1 MATRTNTKPSAL
13 QAADSHESIR
23 VHGARVNN
31 LKDISVEI
39 PKRRLTAFTGVSG
52 SGKSSLVFSTIAA
65 ESQRLIN
72 ETYSA
77 FVQGFMPTL
86 ARPEVDVL
94 EGLTTAIIVDQ
105 ERMGADARSTV
116 GTATDAGAMLRILF
130 SRLGKP
136 HIGSPQA
143 FSFNVASIS
152 GAGAVTFERGGRT
165 TKEKRSFS
173 ILGGMCPRCEGR
185 GTVSDIDL
193 TQLYDDSKSL
203 KDGALTIPGYSMDGW
218 YGRIFLGCGFFDPDK
233 PIEQFTKKEMGD
245 LLYKEPTRIKVD
257 SVNLTYEG
265 LIPRIQKSM
274 LSKDVDSLQPHIR
287 AFVERAV
294 AFTTCPE
301 CEGTRLS
308 AEARSSKIKGI
319 SIADACAMQISDLA
333 AWVSKL
339 QNKSVAPLL
348 EALGATL
355 DSFVDIGLGYLSLER
370 PSGTLSGGEAQRVKM
385 IRHLG
390 SSLTDVTYVFD
401 EPTIGLHPHD
411 IERMN
416 DLLLQL
422 RDKGNT
428 VLVVEHKPEAIA
440 IAEHVIDLGP
450 GAGAE
455 GGEVVFE
462 GTVEGL
468 RASGTLTGRHLDD
481 RASLKPSV
489 RAPSGVLEVRG
500 AKTHNLQDVDVDI
513 PLGVLVVVTGVA
525 GSGKSSLIGGSIVNS
540 RPPRDGVVSVDQA
553 AIKGS
558 RRSNPATYTGLLD
571 PIRKAFAKENGV
583 KPALFS
589 ANSEGACPNCNGAGV
604 IYTDLA
610 MMAGV
615 ATTCEVCEGK
625 RFQAEVLEYKFG
637 GKDISEVLAMPVV
650 EAKEFFG
657 AGKAKTPAAHKI
669 LDRLAD
675 VGLGYLSL
683 GQPLPTLSGGE
694 RQRLKL
700 ATHMGEKGEVY
711 VLDEPTT
718 GLHLADVE
726 QLLGLLDR
734 LVDSGKSVIVIAHH
748 QAVMARADW
757 IIDLGP
763 GAGHDGGRIVF
774 EGTPAELVAGREGIG
789 RAGIGREGI
798 PSVTGEHL
806 AAYVGT

>member
-1 MATRTNTKPSAL
+1 MATRTDTQTPAL
-13 QAADSHESIR
+13 QVADSHDLIR
-23 VHGARVNN
+23 VYGARVNN
-31 LKDISVEI
+31 LKDLSVEL
-39 PKRRLTAFTGVSG
+39 PKRRLTVFTGVSG
-52 SGKSSLVFSTIAA
+52 SGKSSLVFGTIAA

-86 ARPEVDVL
+86 GRPDVDVL

-105 ERMGADARSTV
+105 ERMGADPRSTV
-116 GTATDAGAMLRILF
+116 GTATDAHAMLRILF
-130 SRLGKP
+130 SRLGQP

-152 GAGAVTFERGGRT
+152 GAGAVTLERGGKT
-165 TKEKRSFS
+165 VKERRSFS
-173 ILGGMCPRCEGR
+173 ITGGMCPRCEGR
-185 GTVSDIDL
+185 GAVTDIDL
-193 TQLYDDSKSL
+193 SQLYDDSKSL
-203 KDGALTIPGYSMDGW
+203 HQGAITVPGYTGGGW
-218 YGRIFLGCGFFDPDK
+218 NSRLYAESGFYDPDK
-233 PIEQFTKKEMGD
+233 PIRTFTKKELRD
-245 LLYKEPTRIKVD
+245 FLHHEPVRMKIAGI
-257 SVNLTYEG
+257 NMTYEG
-265 LIPRIQKSM
+265 LIPRVQKSM
-274 LSKDVDSLQPHIR
+274 LSKDKEAMQPHIR
-287 AFVERAV
+287 AFVDRAV
-294 AFTTCPE
+294 TFTTCPG
-301 CEGTRLS
+301 CGGTRLS
-308 AEARSSKIKGI
+308 EAARSSKIKRI

-333 AWVSKL
+333 EWVRDL
-339 QNKSVAPLL
+339 DEPSVAPLL
-348 EALGATL
+348 AALGQTL
-355 DSFVDIGLGYLSLER
+355 DSFVEIGLGYLSLDR
-370 PSGTLSGGEAQRVKM
+370 PSGTLSGGEAQRTKM

-401 EPTIGLHPHD
+401 EPTIGMHPHD
-411 IERMN
+411 IQRMN

-440 IAEHVIDLGP
+440 IGDHVVDLGP
-450 GAGAE
+450 GAGTA

-462 GTVEGL
+462 GTVDGL

-481 RASLKPSV
+481 RACLKPSV
-489 RAPSGVLEVRG
+489 RAPSGALEVRG
-500 AKTHNLQDVDVDI
+500 ASTHNLQDVDVDI

-525 GSGKSSLIGGSIVNS
+525 GSGKSSLIYGSVS
-540 RPPRDGVVSVDQA
+540 GREGVVSVGQG
-553 AIKGS
+553 AIRGS

-571 PIRKAFAKENGV
+571 PIRKAFAKANGV

-615 ATTCEVCEGK
+615 ATTCEECEGK
-625 RFQAEVLEYKFG
+625 RFDASVLEYHLG
-637 GKDISEVLAMPVV
+637 GRDISEVLAMPVT
-650 EAKEFFG
+650 EAGEFFG
-657 AGKAKTPAAHKI
+657 AGEARTPAAQAI
-669 LDRLAD
+669 LGRLAD

-683 GQPLPTLSGGE
+683 GQPLTTLSGGE

-700 ATHMGEKGEVY
+700 ATHMAEKGGVY
-711 VLDEPTT
+711 VLDEPTA

-734 LVDSGKSVIVIAHH
+734 LVDSGKSVIVIEHH
-748 QAVMARADW
+748 QAVMAHADW

-774 EGTPAELVAGREGIG
+774 EGTPADLIAAR
-789 RAGIGREGI
+789 
-798 PSVTGEHL
+798 STLTGEHL

>member
-1 MATRTNTKPSAL
+1 MATKAKTSAPAL
-13 QAADSHESIR
+13 HSADSHESIR

-31 LKDISVEI
+31 LKDVSVEI
-39 PKRRLTAFTGVSG
+39 PKRRLTVFTGVSG
-52 SGKSSLVFSTIAA
+52 SGKTSLVFGTIAA

-94 EGLTTAIIVDQ
+94 EGLTTAILVDQ

-116 GTATDAGAMLRILF
+116 GTATDAGAMLRVLF
-130 SRLGKP
+130 SRLGQP

-143 FSFNVASIS
+143 FSFNVGSIS
-152 GAGAVTFERGGRT
+152 GAGAVTVERAGRT

-185 GTVSDIDL
+185 GSVNDIDL
-193 TQLYDDSKSL
+193 TQLYDERKSL
-203 KDGALTIPGYSMDGW
+203 NEGALTIPGYSMDGW
-218 YGRIFLGCGFFDPDK
+218 YGRIFKGCGFFDPDK
-233 PIEQFTKKEMGD
+233 PIKRFTKKELAD
-245 LLYKEPTRIKVD
+245 LLYKEPTKIKVD
-257 SVNLTYEG
+257 GVNLTYEG

-274 LSKDVDSLQPHIR
+274 LAKDVDSLQPHVR

-294 AFTTCPE
+294 TFTTCPE

-308 AEARSSKIKGI
+308 AEARSSKIDRI
-319 SIADACAMQISDLA
+319 NIAETCAMQISDLA
-333 AWVSKL
+333 DWVRDLKEP
-339 QNKSVAPLL
+339 SVAPLL
-348 EALGATL
+348 QALGATL
-355 DSFVDIGLGYLSLER
+355 DSFVDIGLGYLSLDR

-385 IRHLG
+385 IRQLG
-390 SSLTDVTYVFD
+390 SALTDVTYVFD

-411 IERMN
+411 IQRMN
-416 DLLLQL
+416 ELLLAL

-440 IAEHVIDLGP
+440 IAEHVVDLGP
-450 GAGAE
+450 GAGTA

-489 RAPSGVLEVRG
+489 RTPKGVLEVRG
-500 AKTHNLQDVDVDI
+500 AAKHNLRDIDVDV
-513 PLGVLVVVTGVA
+513 PLGVLVVITGVA
-525 GSGKSSLIGGSIVNS
+525 GSGKSSLIGGSIVNAH
-540 RPPRDGVVSVDQA
+540 PPRDGVVSVDQA
-553 AIKGS
+553 AIRGS
-558 RRSNPATYTGLLD
+558 RRSNPATYTGMLD
-571 PIRKAFAKENGV
+571 PIRKAFAKANGV

-589 ANSEGACPNCNGAGV
+589 ANSEGACPTCNGAGV

-615 ATTCEVCEGK
+615 ATTCEECEGK

-637 GKDISEVLAMPVV
+637 GKDISEVLAMAV
-650 EAKEFFG
+650 AQAIGFFG
-657 AGKAKTPAAHKI
+657 AGKAKIPAAQAI
-669 LDRLAD
+669 LERLAD

-683 GQPLPTLSGGE
+683 GQPLTTLSGGE

-700 ATHMGEKGEVY
+700 ATRMAEKGDVY
-711 VLDEPTT
+711 VLDEPTA

-734 LVDSGKSVIVIAHH
+734 LVDSGKSVIVIEHH
-748 QAVMARADW
+748 QAVMAHADW

-763 GAGHDGGRIVF
+763 GAGHEGGRIVF
-774 EGTPAELVAGREGIG
+774 EGQPAELVAAR
-789 RAGIGREGI
+789 
-798 PSVTGEHL
+798 STLTGEHF
-806 AAYVGT
+806 AAYVGA